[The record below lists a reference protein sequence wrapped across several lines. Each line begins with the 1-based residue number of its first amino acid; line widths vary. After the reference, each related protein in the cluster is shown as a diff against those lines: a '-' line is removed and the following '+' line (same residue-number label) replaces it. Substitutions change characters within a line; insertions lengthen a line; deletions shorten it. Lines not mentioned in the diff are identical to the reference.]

1 MLPIRA
7 KRCPLYQKKTEMYR
21 EKCEFYQLLSARL
34 RKNPKHRFPARP
46 EIHSISKRKISFHF
60 LLQAEKLF
68 EFPR

>member
-1 MLPIRA
+1 
-7 KRCPLYQKKTEMYR
+7 MYR
-21 EKCEFYQLLSARL
+21 EKCEFYPILSARL
-34 RKNPKHRFPARP
+34 QKNPKHRFPARP